1 MSSSTAP
8 SPSTSSSR
16 SPEDRLLRELRAL
29 KAYALVS
36 SAVLVIL
43 TLGAFRQQT
52 PITQRAKFGE
62 IDVERINV
70 VEPDGKLRMVIS
82 NRPRSIGPIY
92 KGKPFGYE
100 GGSRPGIIF
109 FNDEGTENGG
119 LTFEGKADGKGN
131 YSASS
136 GFSFDQFNQDQIL
149 YFQYAEENGKRRTGF
164 TIADRANVDIYDM
177 VKERD
182 SLMKLPAGA
191 TREAAI
197 KKWAEPRNGVP
208 LMAQRIYVGKD
219 VAKNAIVG
227 LFDPQGRPRMR
238 MMVDSSG
245 TASLQFLDEK
255 GTVVARYPEA
265 K

>member
-1 MSSSTAP
+1 MSASSD
-8 SPSTSSSR
+8 
-16 SPEDRLLRELRAL
+16 ERLLREVRAL
-29 KAYALVS
+29 KAYAFVS

-43 TLGAFRQQT
+43 AFGAFRQPAPAAQKG
-52 PITQRAKFGE
+52 KFTE
-62 IDVERINV
+62 LDVERINV

-119 LTFEGKADGKGN
+119 LTFEGKKEADGK

-164 TIADRANVDIYDM
+164 TIADRADVDIYDM
-177 VKERD
+177 VQSRD
-182 SLMKLPAGA
+182 SIMKMPAGA
-191 TREAAI
+191 AREAAL

-208 LMAQRIYVGKD
+208 LMAQRIYVGRD
-219 VAKNAIVG
+219 VSKNAVIN
-227 LFDPQGRPRMR
+227 LSDPSGRPRMR
-238 MMVDSSG
+238 MMVDSAG
-245 TASLQFLDEK
+245 AASLQFLDEK
-255 GTVVARYPEA
+255 GGVVARYPQA
-265 K
+265 R